1 VTRRQ
6 WRTTAA
12 AAALTAAAALLC
24 VWAEGEDPASV
35 QARRRAIAMPDLRLP
50 AAPPL
55 AALSETLARPLFSPA
70 RRPLPAPSGAPADS
84 ASPASALVA
93 VALGP
98 GRSAAILK
106 LASGGT
112 AVLMQG
118 ERIEGWTLAAVSPH
132 SVTLRSADRS
142 AELTL
147 PGHASWP

>member
-1 VTRRQ
+1 MTRRR
-6 WRTTAA
+6 WRTLAAGVIFAA
-12 AAALTAAAALLC
+12 AAILIG
-24 VWAEGEDPASV
+24 VWAAGEDAAGV
-35 QARRRAIAMPDLRLP
+35 QARRHTAVLPDLRLP

-55 AALSETLARPLFSPA
+55 AALSETLERPLFSPA
-70 RRPLPAPSGAPADS
+70 RRPLPGPASAAAPS

-106 LASGGT
+106 LAAGGT

-118 ERIEGWTLAAVSPH
+118 DRIEGWTLAAVSSH
-132 SVTLRSADRS
+132 SVTLQSADRS

-147 PGHASWP
+147 PNHE